1 MHGRGAKPQRRVLF
15 ANVQRALRERIAQV
29 DRAAARELERGDVRL
44 TLAYYGDLTTA
55 LMVAARPERAE
66 SMVRRRGKLFEP
78 PGEDQPWLDQLVA
91 RPLRSHSAEHYK
103 QLVREHRNLRFLD
116 DVLRVASPLG
126 SLTRLGIG
134 AIARLFPDL
143 GAYLRT
149 REWGSAMRRR
159 VQRVLSLALRQ
170 GDDLAVVT
178 HSMGCIIAYDVL
190 WKLSRLSEHRRVHD
204 KKVSLWITM
213 GSPLGDGIIRRHLYD
228 ADEPD
233 DGLYPANVRDW
244 TNIAAH
250 DDFVVHHAKAEVNF
264 GKMQARR
271 LVRRIRDLPRIYT
284 FWVGATGSNPHK
296 SFGYLN
302 HPVVARTLAKWIRK

>member
-1 MHGRGAKPQRRVLF
+1 
-15 ANVQRALRERIAQV
+15 VQRALLGRITQV
-29 DRAAARELERGDVRL
+29 DRTAARKLQRGDVRL

-55 LMVAARPERAE
+55 LMVQARPEREA
-66 SMVRRRGKLFEP
+66 SMIRRRGKLFEP

-91 RPLRSHSAEHYK
+91 RPLRRHTAEDYK

-149 REWGSAMRRR
+149 REWGSQIRRR

-170 GDDLAVVT
+170 GDDIALVT
-178 HSMGCIIAYDVL
+178 HSMGCIVAYDVL
-190 WKLSRLSEHRRVHD
+190 WKLSRLSEHRRMHD
-204 KKVSLWITM
+204 KKVALWLTM
-213 GSPLGDGIIRRHLYD
+213 GSALGDGIIRRHLYD
-228 ADEPD
+228 SGEPAD
-233 DGLYPANVRDW
+233 GIYPANVADW
-244 TNIAAH
+244 INVAAH
-250 DDFVVHHAKAEVNF
+250 DDFVVHHAKAEANF
-264 GKMQARR
+264 AKMRELG
-271 LVRRIRDLPRIYT
+271 LVRSIRDLPRIHT
-284 FWVGATGSNPHK
+284 FWVGPAGSNPHK